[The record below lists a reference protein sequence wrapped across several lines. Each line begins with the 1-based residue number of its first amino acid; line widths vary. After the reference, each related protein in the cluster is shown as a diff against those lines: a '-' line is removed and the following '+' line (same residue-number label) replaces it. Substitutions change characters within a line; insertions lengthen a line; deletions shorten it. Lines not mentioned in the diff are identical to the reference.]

1 MCKKITSNISPLR
14 YPGGKTKLYSFV
26 KELIKVNQCKT
37 YIEPYAGGA
46 GVALKLLFNNDVQ
59 KIMINDFD
67 KAIYSFWY
75 SVLNYTDELVKK
87 IEETPIT
94 MDEWYIQKNIYENKS
109 DSKSILEL
117 GFATLFLN
125 RTNRSGIL
133 KAGVIGGKSQQG
145 KYKLDCR
152 FNKVELIRKIKKIAS
167 FKARIKLYN
176 LDAEVFIRRN
186 ISKTKDSFTFFDP
199 PYYKKGPGL
208 YTNFYSHENHLS
220 LSETIKNS
228 MKDKKWILTY
238 DFSEE
243 IFRMYQDYP
252 NKLYYLNYSVA
263 RPGKGIE
270 YIFYSNCLKK
280 INDDNYLNLVENSCI
295 LECC

>member
-1 MCKKITSNISPLR
+1 MAQNIVTPLR
-14 YPGGKTKLYSFV
+14 YPGGKTRLYFLV
-26 KELIKVNQCKT
+26 KKLIKVNNCQT

-109 DSKSILEL
+109 NSKSILEL

-176 LDAEVFIRRN
+176 LDAEDFIRRN

-280 INDDNYLNLVENSCI
+280 INDENYLNLVENSCI
-295 LECC
+295 LPSS